1 LEVGVSGEGR
11 DRGSGWGLP
20 YERRREIHGW
30 QVIEEEERN
39 GGVEGGG
46 KCIRRRGEPTG
57 SIQIQNA
64 HPHHLPA

>member
-1 LEVGVSGEGR
+1 VSGGGR

-20 YERRREIHGW
+20 YERLREIQGW
-30 QVIEEEERN
+30 RVIEEEEERN
-39 GGVEGGG
+39 GGVEGRGGG